1 MSREIALNF
10 YNKWCAIPD
19 KIRFLFIGGINAA
32 FSYIIFAIAVY
43 LIGQEHYQVC
53 VALQWAISSI
63 FSFVNQKLFVFC
75 TKGNWVKEYL
85 KCCTTWVVSYAFNA
99 VILEMIVRYITKND
113 YVGQIISIC
122 LAAIV
127 TYILFKYYAFKHHS
141 H

>member
-85 KCCTTWVVSYAFNA
+85 KCCTTWGVSYAFNA
-99 VILEMIVRYITKND
+99 VILEMIVRYITKNV